1 LPSKGALDMDALG
14 WRESAEDERYANE
27 RGMRESFERGAS
39 PAILPLMARAFI
51 VLVSLLAI
59 ACAPDPVKW
68 DSEKR
73 TDVPIPPG
81 ARLILQAG
89 DVPAIAQAWKPP
101 AIPAGTPQC
110 DGSVV
115 ATPARGDTAFAAWW
129 APRPDSSALL
139 VVARSDD
146 RGRTWRA
153 PEIAD
158 STDKGHTG
166 CRRPAPFIA
175 ADTLNGYVHVVYF
188 MVAAE
193 GPGVF
198 FTHSMGGG
206 EMFHSPVPIV
216 YGERVSPAAVA
227 CNGDTVAVAYVD
239 PNSSNGQIW
248 LALSR
253 TTGHIFEERVPVSP
267 APAEAERP
275 AVAVRGHRVAVA
287 WFETSRGGDS
297 SSAGVTVVRT
307 GRWQ

>member
-1 LPSKGALDMDALG
+1 MHRS
-14 WRESAEDERYANE
+14 
-27 RGMRESFERGAS
+27 
-39 PAILPLMARAFI
+39 IL
-51 VLVSLLAI
+51 LVCLLLS

-68 DSEKR
+68 DSENR
-73 TDVPIPPG
+73 TDTP
-81 ARLILQAG
+81 
-89 DVPAIAQAWKPP
+89 VPAGSRLTLQGGDLPAMAAAWTPP
-101 AIPAGTPQC
+101 RLPSGTPQC
-110 DGSVV
+110 AGSLV

-129 APRPDSSALL
+129 APRADSSALL

-146 RGRTWRA
+146 GGLDWRA
-153 PEIAD
+153 PEVAD

-166 CRRPAPFIA
+166 CGRPSPFIA
-175 ADTLNGYVHVVYF
+175 ADTTNGYVHVVYF
-188 MVAAE
+188 MLAAE

-216 YGERVSPAAVA
+216 YGERASASAVA

-239 PNSSNGQIW
+239 PNASTPQVW

-253 TTGHIFEERVPVSP
+253 TTGHIFESRMEVSP
-267 APAEAERP
+267 STVQAARP

-287 WFETSRGGDS
+287 WLETNRNSG
-297 SSAGVTVVRT
+297 AAVMVVRA